1 MRGFV
6 VHTGRNHPGNYPYR
20 IAGEEEIMTEGINLH
35 LAGHCIET
43 EAKNELKRLMD
54 DYFDE
59 KGDMGDLEVKMELLR
74 GFLSDSDFAMLRSS
88 DERLSGLTESRCV
101 VTKNPDGTYSI
112 KFSD

>member
-6 VHTGRNHPGNYPYR
+6 VHTGRNHPGSCPR
-20 IAGEEEIMTEGINLH
+20 QIAGEEENMAEGINLH
-35 LAGHCIET
+35 LVGHCIET

-74 GFLSDSDFAMLRSS
+74 GFLSDSDFAVLRSS

-112 KFSD
+112 KFSE